1 MEKRF
6 STVCWKWGSQTLT
19 MPSVSLVGTP
29 TGTTVRGASP
39 CSFEWHHGL
48 CQGLWNANDFPVSSN
63 SGRFLLMQ
71 HDATRNTKPISRAG
85 KICFYSVL
93 KQTWLSHNHPRMTLV
108 SARSTAEG
116 RAYFAC
122 QRGTSIL
129 SCFLQDLRSEGTQKD
144 RLYDFRGSEYVV
156 IYMCVY
162 IYISYIYTCYIHVS
176 IMFNDILNLSL
187 WEYMGMW
194 WKLVTFFDPGS
205 KPLAQDPTSEFCPC
219 FQWDHRL
226 WCSMDFQRFLYE
238 STSMLKL
245 PSCVSQRRAKNTS
258 VAPNCRDSNPPNMA
272 ILQHGQCHLAS
283 LEVAEILRGAIRP
296 YRHSTWIEQY
306 VSMDMHIICV
316 YIYTVYIYI
325 MTVYVCMI
333 MYV

>member
-71 HDATRNTKPISRAG
+71 HDATRNTKTNFKSREDLFLLSLETDVIITQPPQNDPG
-85 KICFYSVL
+85 LCTKHGGRPSVL
-93 KQTWLSHNHPRMTLV
+93 CVPTRHFDLELFFARFEVRRDPKRQVVWLSRVWIRCN
-108 SARSTAEG
+108 
-116 RAYFAC
+116 
-122 QRGTSIL
+122 I
-129 SCFLQDLRSEGTQKD
+129 
-144 RLYDFRGSEYVV
+144 
-156 IYMCVY
+156 Y
-162 IYISYIYTCYIHVS
+162 IYTYIYTCYIHAS
-176 IMFNDILNLSL
+176 IMFDDILNLSL

-205 KPLAQDPTSEFCPC
+205 KPLAQDPTSEFCPR

-226 WCSMDFQRFLYE
+226 GCSMDFQRFLYE

-245 PSCVSQRRAKNTS
+245 PSCVSQRRAKNAS

-306 VSMDMHIICV
+306 VSMDMHIICL
-316 YIYTVYIYI
+316 YIYIQYIYNIYI
-325 MTVYVCMI
+325 MTVYVCMT

>member
-144 RLYDFRGSEYVV
+144 RLYDFRGSEYVAQY
-156 IYMCVY
+156 IYVY
-162 IYISYIYTCYIHVS
+162 IYS
-176 IMFNDILNLSL
+176 I
-187 WEYMGMW
+187 
-194 WKLVTFFDPGS
+194 
-205 KPLAQDPTSEFCPC
+205 
-219 FQWDHRL
+219 
-226 WCSMDFQRFLYE
+226 
-238 STSMLKL
+238 
-245 PSCVSQRRAKNTS
+245 
-258 VAPNCRDSNPPNMA
+258 
-272 ILQHGQCHLAS
+272 
-283 LEVAEILRGAIRP
+283 
-296 YRHSTWIEQY
+296 
-306 VSMDMHIICV
+306 
-316 YIYTVYIYI
+316 YIYI
-325 MTVYVCMI
+325 HMLYTCLHHVWWYSKPIFMGIYGNVMEI
-333 MYV
+333 GHFFRSWVEAIGSRSDLGILPMLPMRS